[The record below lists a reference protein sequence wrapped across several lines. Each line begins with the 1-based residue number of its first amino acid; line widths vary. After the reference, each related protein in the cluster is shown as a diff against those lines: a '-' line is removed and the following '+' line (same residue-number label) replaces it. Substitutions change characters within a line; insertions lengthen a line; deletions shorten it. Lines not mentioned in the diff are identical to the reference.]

1 MEITKR
7 EILVSISIV
16 AVMIAVGFLISG
28 KISEHEMDKNE
39 KYNKAVKI
47 NSQELFRH
55 GMDTSVRDAF
65 VYGELKAV
73 DTVTYPELGGE
84 YMYVKKV
91 KEIYTQHTR
100 TVTTVDGNGRTHTT
114 TQTYWSWDAVS
125 SEDIKCKE
133 ITFCGV
139 KFPSN
144 KVALPSKKYINTVNE
159 SYYVRYNYYGI
170 GTSYTGTIYTKLMNG
185 TISDNSRFF
194 ENSNIEETISYL
206 ETESKGGVIL
216 FWIFWIA
223 ATAALVYGFCYLDN
237 NWLE

>member
-55 GMDTSVRDAF
+55 GMDTNVGNAF
-65 VYGELKAV
+65 VYGDLKAV
-73 DTVTYPELGGE
+73 DSVTYPELGGE

-144 KVALPSKKYINTVNE
+144 KVALPSEKYINT
-159 SYYVRYNYYGI
+159 
-170 GTSYTGTIYTKLMNG
+170 
-185 TISDNSRFF
+185 
-194 ENSNIEETISYL
+194 
-206 ETESKGGVIL
+206 
-216 FWIFWIA
+216 
-223 ATAALVYGFCYLDN
+223 
-237 NWLE
+237 

>member
-1 MEITKR
+1 MNFEITKR
-7 EILVSISIV
+7 EVLASISII
-16 AVMIAVGFLISG
+16 AVMIMIGIFISN
-28 KISEHEMDKNE
+28 KISEHQMDENE
-39 KYNKAVKI
+39 QYNKAVKI
-47 NSQELFRH
+47 NSQELLQY
-55 GMDTSVRDAF
+55 GMDTNVGNAF

-194 ENSNIEETISYL
+194 NGSNIEETIDYL
-206 ETESKGGVIL
+206 KSGVGNV
-216 FWIFWIA
+216 IFWIIWII
-223 ATAALVYGFCYLDN
+223 ATIALVYGFYYLGN
-237 NWLE
+237 GWLE

>member
-7 EILVSISIV
+7 EILASISIV

-47 NSQELFRH
+47 NSQELFRY
-55 GMDTSVRDAF
+55 GMDTSVGDAF
-65 VYGELKAV
+65 VYGDLQAV
-73 DTVTYPELGGE
+73 DTVSYPELDGE
-84 YMYVKKV
+84 YMYVEKV

-100 TVTTVDGNGRTHTT
+100 TVTVVDGNGKTHTT
-114 TQTYWSWDAVS
+114 TEVYWTWDTADR
-125 SEDIKCKE
+125 EDVICKE
-133 ITFCGV
+133 VTFCGV
-139 KFPSN
+139 EFPSS
-144 KVALPSKKYINTVNE
+144 KIRLPAAGHIDTIYDSF
-159 SYYVRYNYYGI
+159 YVRYKYYGVEVKH
-170 GTSYTGTIYTKLMNG
+170 TGTIFTRLINSS
-185 TISDNSRFF
+185 ISDNSRFF

-206 ETESKGGVIL
+206 ETASKDWGVV

-223 ATAALVYGFCYLDN
+223 ATAALVYGFYYLDN

>member
-7 EILVSISIV
+7 EILASISIV

-55 GMDTSVRDAF
+55 GMDTSVGDAF
-65 VYGELKAV
+65 VYGDLQAV
-73 DTVTYPELGGE
+73 DTVSYPELDGE
-84 YMYVKKV
+84 YMYVEKV

-100 TVTTVDGNGRTHTT
+100 TVTVVDGNGNTHTT
-114 TQTYWSWDAVS
+114 TEVYWTWDTADR
-125 SEDIKCKE
+125 EDIRCKE
-133 ITFCGV
+133 VTFCGV
-139 KFPSN
+139 EFSSGKIR
-144 KVALPSKKYINTVNE
+144 LPAAVDIDTIYDSF
-159 SYYVRYNYYGI
+159 YVRYRYYGVEVKHA
-170 GTSYTGTIYTKLMNG
+170 GTIFTRLNNSS
-185 TISDNSRFF
+185 ISDNSRFF

-206 ETESKGGVIL
+206 ETASKDWGVV

-223 ATAALVYGFCYLDN
+223 ATAALVYGFYYLDN

>member
-55 GMDTSVRDAF
+55 GMDTSVGDAF
-65 VYGELKAV
+65 VYGDLQAV
-73 DTVTYPELGGE
+73 DTVSYPELDGE
-84 YMYVKKV
+84 YMYVEKV
-91 KEIYTQHTR
+91 KEIYTKHTR
-100 TVTTVDGNGRTHTT
+100 TVTVVDGNGKTHTT
-114 TQTYWSWDAVS
+114 TEVYWTWDTADR
-125 SEDIKCKE
+125 EDIRCKE
-133 ITFCGV
+133 VIFCGV
-139 KFPSN
+139 EFSSGKIR
-144 KVALPSKKYINTVNE
+144 LPAAVDIDTIYDSF
-159 SYYVRYNYYGI
+159 YVRYRYYGVEVKH
-170 GTSYTGTIYTKLMNG
+170 TGTIFTRLNNG
-185 TISDNSRFF
+185 SISDNSRFF

-223 ATAALVYGFCYLDN
+223 ATAALVYVFCYLDN

>member
-55 GMDTSVRDAF
+55 GMDTSVGDAF
-65 VYGELKAV
+65 VYGDLQAV
-73 DTVTYPELGGE
+73 DTVSYPELDGE
-84 YMYVKKV
+84 YMYVEKV

-100 TVTTVDGNGRTHTT
+100 TVTTVDGNGNTHTT

-185 TISDNSRFF
+185 TMFYIFIEIHDRIGGYPYKTMVLFVLVMILLNSQ
-194 ENSNIEETISYL
+194 
-206 ETESKGGVIL
+206 VQIL
-216 FWIFWIA
+216 FKR
-223 ATAALVYGFCYLDN
+223 LDR
-237 NWLE
+237 EY